1 VNAGYE
7 TSKLI
12 KGHALKTRVP
22 GVMSGFG
29 GLFELPGMP
38 IFAGTDGVGALAD
51 KLKRRR
57 QNMARAIEKS
67 DIDLRSS
74 LLGGKA

>member
-1 VNAGYE
+1 MAESWTYKKSGVDVNAGYE

-22 GVMSGFG
+22 GGIGGFG
-29 GLFELPGMP
+29 GLFEFPVGPVLV
-38 IFAGTDGVGALAD
+38 AGTDGVGALAD

-57 QNMARAIEKS
+57 QSTAR
-67 DIDLRSS
+67 R
-74 LLGGKA
+74 